1 MVDRL
6 TAGVASMTDER
17 LLQALDVLGACV
29 RSKLGTS
36 CELVPE
42 DDGGEFE
49 TFTCVTHGETVLEE
63 FEICP
68 VRKALHLAGA
78 PSEPLGEPTDG

>member
-6 TAGVASMTDER
+6 ATGVATMTDDR
-17 LLQALDVLGACV
+17 LLRALDVLGACV

-42 DDGGEFE
+42 DDAGEFE

-78 PSEPLGEPTDG
+78 PSEPLEES